1 MQALMETPEWII
13 KRLQPD
19 DITFLTLIQNEGIK
33 SNEWINRTKRFILPL
48 KRCKAR
54 NLVTPVKKRT
64 AYLYDLTT
72 QGLEVLKQLKQA
84 QISLP
89 CPQVTHQ
96 EAT

>member
-1 MQALMETPEWII
+1 MISKELQALMETPEWII

-64 AYLYDLTT
+64 AYLYDLTE
-72 QGLEVLKQLKQA
+72 QGLRVLQSLRVPKQA
-84 QISLP
+84 TIASS
-89 CPQVTHQ
+89 
-96 EAT
+96 